1 MKLEVEE
8 IDASG
13 DKPSPLRLVII
24 LYDRAIRFMEAGRYA
39 IEHEDRELQRINLD
53 KAQQAVMEMTTCLNM
68 DKGGEIAHNLMSIY
82 TYMHQELIEANV
94 SSRVEPIDRCL
105 RMLAFLRETWVGVV
119 CTETEATELAQ
130 RAA

>member
-39 IEHEDRELQRINLD
+39 IEHDDRELQRINLD

>member
-1 MKLEVEE
+1 MKLDVEDIE
-8 IDASG
+8 ISVG
-13 DKPSPLRLVII
+13 QPSPLRLVIV

-39 IEHEDRELQRINLD
+39 IEQEDRELQRINLD

-68 DKGGEIAHNLMSIY
+68 DRGGEIAQNLMSIY

-94 SSRVEPIDRCL
+94 SSRVEPIDRCM
-105 RMLAFLRETWVGVV
+105 RMLAFLRETWMGVV
-119 CTETEATELAQ
+119 ATETESMEEAA

>member
-1 MKLEVEE
+1 MKLDGEDVE
-8 IDASG
+8 ISVG
-13 DKPSPLRLVII
+13 QPSPLRLVII

-39 IEHEDRELQRINLD
+39 IEQGDRELQRVNLD

-68 DKGGEIAHNLMSIY
+68 EKGGEIAESLMSIY

-94 SSRVEPIDRCL
+94 SCRIEPIDRCT
-105 RMLAFLRETWVGVV
+105 RMLAFLRETWIGVV
-119 CTETEATELAQ
+119 CSESDSMDEAL